1 MNFKRILV
9 LVMTFAMLLS
19 TFAPTLGV
27 FAENINNGAKEIES
41 NEKHYVSIGDSMANG
56 YGFDGY
62 QQGNDGV
69 NIINNQG
76 KFYGAGAYPL
86 QFEKHLKEQGYDVT
100 HTKLASSALRAEDLL
115 YLLDGR
121 DTPAD
126 DWFDQVNYYTGI
138 DNDDVLKAFYQDAV
152 KDADIITLGI
162 GNASFGAFFLSRV
175 TSMLGV
181 MGGSLT
187 EEQKAQYTLENAL
200 KLLDNEEEK
209 EIIREISNKVS
220 ETMNSFVSKEEAE
233 KYHVDEVSGLLS
245 YTAAGFIVNFS
256 KSVDKIVELNPD
268 AEIILVGL
276 MNTTYGMTIDL
287 GNGEKFYFG
296 DLMDEVFALLNDYIV
311 LYPTLKQ
318 AEGKL
323 QGATFHYAEQPQP
336 KFIVQAFDDLAYAG
350 WTNIDCGEEDC
361 GTEGHVCEEGKGRLS
376 ADIVRARTIKT
387 YNNSLRLMISSA
399 MGMNLLPVTLADVQA
414 WRSWETIQNELRPSM
429 PEIDYYP
436 AEAAWNFMHGNSDLT
451 ASVAVY
457 LAIEDAIVRSIAVDD
472 IPLEGVLTIADM
484 NKLLGVFDGLESNIY
499 SPYTVRQSIGDHLSQ
514 EHILPLCK
522 IYAIFNIGDGMCV
535 HPTPAGHDDLAEVI
549 IEAYNEKDGIPADV
563 VLEKMHHVYTTA
575 SDMGVVGEMPQMSL
589 VEDLYETLDAH
600 NHITDK
606 QTLDII
612 LAAYTRVLDKE
623 LSDKDTI
630 EIGQCAYDIVVRN
643 PLINESERIEI
654 IGEIYAILKGNNYFA
669 ENEAL
674 ELIEVLYKELDEKNL
689 ISDEQSYAIADYIYE
704 AILDGVLSDAE
715 QEELVKFMYET
726 LIADESLSDAH
737 RVAVMKT
744 VYSTLK
750 ANGYIESDVEL
761 YEELYRA
768 LKAKNLLSDSQIY
781 AIADQVYLAV
791 ANDGE
796 LTADEEDAL
805 VKFVYETM
813 IGDEN
818 IPESQKV
825 AVVATV
831 YKVLKAHGYVALD
844 EADIAEEIYKALKAK
859 NLLSDKQTYAIVE
872 YVYEAIIDGEFSD
885 EEQKSFVEFVY
896 ETMIG
901 DENIPESQKVAVV
914 ATVYKILKAHGYVA
928 LDEADIAEEI
938 YKALKA
944 KNLLSDKQ
952 TYAIVEYVYEAIIDG
967 EFSDEEQKSF
977 VEFVYETMIGDENI
991 PESQK
996 VAVVATVYKI
1006 LKAHGYLEDYADA
1019 KAIETAEEIYKALKA
1034 ENLLSDKQTANIVDY
1049 VYNAVIDGDVT
1060 DEELLDIVLFVYKLV
1075 IKNEAPARQMRA
1087 RANATNNDAASAQA
1101 LRIVISIV
1109 AENYLDEENKKSLE
1123 TLVTGEGA
1131 LISDELLV
1139 KILDNVMADVESSE
1153 TVDQATL
1160 VQKVSTT
1167 AIQTVLDDPNTD
1179 PAVKTAIVNEIKN
1192 VADNNQILDNETS
1205 DIYDEAVA
1213 LAGKIYENLKAEGLM
1228 GEAEKDQLINILIY
1242 SVVLPVLNGE
1252 QLEVNDA
1259 IAIVVDIVDVI
1270 FGREDLTNK
1279 QRVDIFVVVYETLD
1293 EEGYITEENGKIIL
1307 DFILEYYDEA
1317 YEYGYAYADEEG
1329 YIDIAVEAIKNALAY
1344 LETVD
1349 FSDKAPMTEEI
1360 RALLQ
1365 KEVDLI
1371 EVTLAKLIVA
1381 LEADTL
1387 KDVDG
1392 LVSYVLANTD
1402 ELLEHLA
1409 NIYDIC
1415 AQAGID
1421 VNQLVLLPALK
1432 EALYIL
1438 ETEVIPALVELTN
1451 EIIDATIAHITEK
1464 AELLYNAALGM
1475 SKEVYLQ
1482 LVALIVK
1489 IQLHVD
1495 GKIEE
1500 ITAIVLEQY
1509 FALVEKLET
1518 IYGVGVEAYEKALEI
1533 YTKLVDKLL
1542 GKVLEH
1548 LDVIENIFGV
1558 IFEVLVE
1565 SGLTVH
1571 DAITIAIEVYKAV
1584 VEFIAEYGDDVLE
1597 GIEIAKVVFTT
1608 VYNFLVENGENIK
1621 TAFNVAIN
1629 VYKSVVEFLVEN
1641 ADNIEKAIEIAKNA
1655 FEYVLEVAGM
1665 IYDNAEEIY
1674 AIATGIYAELV
1685 KVIAKVEGVVLTV
1698 MDVYNYVYELIVD
1711 IFGSVENA
1719 GRIAYKIATLIVEF
1733 VKNNPEIFEN
1743 AYKLCVEIYNIIVE
1757 TYGETGDACETAK
1770 AVHAYALGI
1779 AIAVKEDIA
1788 EIMYNAS
1795 NADYEITLDSYYV
1808 ALGNA
1813 EYAEDLANMLF
1824 LGDKYE
1830 QFALTG
1836 DYLEALAKAD
1846 LVTVKFNNG
1855 EFMEF
1860 ANLQMKG
1867 MLAEIIR
1874 GNKNL
1879 TSIYT
1884 SLSNWGILDQVE
1896 ESLGFSLDSKPVDL
1910 EWSKYLDAD
1919 AEMILKNSLARMKK
1933 DLIANGTPE
1942 YVDIAPVINA
1952 VLENMN
1958 IPLELDGDVNISVV
1972 DLMIFGI
1979 ESALY
1984 GYVEAIGRVAT
1995 TLNTIHTVAPE
2006 ATVVITGVD
2015 NPMIELVS
2023 VLGVYSDYI
2032 GNVDELLGYTDV
2044 MVDVVNATLYGFALA
2059 QENTIFVNSDNAE
2072 DIYAALHAHCG
2083 HAYDNACDTTCNI
2096 CGEIRTV
2103 GDHVY
2108 DNACDTTCNI
2118 CGAVRTV
2125 GDHVYDNAC
2134 DTTCNICGAVRTV
2147 GDHVY
2152 DNACDATCNICGAT
2166 RTPADHVYDDCADDT
2181 CNVCGATRVAPGHV
2195 YDDKYDRDCNVCGAI
2210 RKVPLRPWAI
2220 VAIVVG
2226 SVAVVCGA
2234 GALVYFYII
2243 KKKKQA

>member
-27 FAENINNGAKEIES
+27 FAENINNGTKEIES

-69 NIINNQG
+69 NIINNQD

-86 QFEKHLKEQGYDVT
+86 QFEEYLKKQGYDVT

-115 YLLDGR
+115 YLLGGR

-126 DWFDQVNYYTGI
+126 DWYEQVNHYTGI
-138 DNDDVLKAFYQDAV
+138 DNNDALKAFYQDAV
-152 KDADIITLGI
+152 KGADIITLGI

-276 MNTTYGMTIDL
+276 MNTTYGMTITLD
-287 GNGEKFYFG
+287 NGEKFYFG

-350 WTNIDCGEEDC
+350 WTNIDCGDDDC
-361 GTEGHVCEEGKGRLS
+361 GTEGHDCEGEGRLS

-387 YNNSLRLMISSA
+387 YNNSLRLMISGA

-484 NKLLGVFDGLESNIY
+484 NKLLGVFDGLVSNPS
-499 SPYTVRQSIGDHLSQ
+499 SPYTVRQSIGDHLSK

-535 HPTPAGHDDLAEVI
+535 HPTPAGHDDLSEVI

-575 SDMGVVGEMPQMSL
+575 SDMGVLGEMPQMSL

-630 EIGQCAYDIVVRN
+630 EIGQCAYDTVVRN

-674 ELIEVLYKELDEKNL
+674 ELVEVFYKELDEKNL

-715 QEELVKFMYET
+715 QEDLVKFMYET

-744 VYSTLK
+744 VYSTLR
-750 ANGYIESDVEL
+750 ANGYIEADVEL

-914 ATVYKILKAHGYVA
+914 ATVYKILKAHGY
-928 LDEADIAEEI
+928 L
-938 YKALKA
+938 
-944 KNLLSDKQ
+944 
-952 TYAIVEYVYEAIIDG
+952 
-967 EFSDEEQKSF
+967 
-977 VEFVYETMIGDENI
+977 EN
-991 PESQK
+991 
-996 VAVVATVYKI
+996 
-1006 LKAHGYLEDYADA
+1006 YADA
-1019 KAIETAEEIYKALKA
+1019 KAIETAEEIYKALKV

-1087 RANATNNDAASAQA
+1087 RANATNNDTASAQA

-1153 TVDQATL
+1153 TVDQSTL

-1228 GEAEKDQLINILIY
+1228 GEAEKDQLIDILIY

-1252 QLEVNDA
+1252 QLEVDDA
-1259 IAIVVDIVDVI
+1259 IAIVVEIVDVI
-1270 FGREDLTNK
+1270 FGREDLTNE

-1371 EVTLAKLIVA
+1371 EVTLAKLIAA

-1392 LVSYVLANTD
+1392 LVAYVLANTD

-1421 VNQLVLLPALK
+1421 INQLVLLPVLK
-1432 EALYIL
+1432 EALYII

-1451 EIIDATIAHITEK
+1451 EIIDAIVAHITEK

-1489 IQLHVD
+1489 VQLHVE
-1495 GKIEE
+1495 GKVEE
-1500 ITAIVLEQY
+1500 ITLMVLEQY

-1548 LDVIENIFGV
+1548 LDIIENIFGV

-1565 SGLTVH
+1565 SGLTIH

-1629 VYKSVVEFLVEN
+1629 VYKSVVEFLIEN
-1641 ADNIEKAIEIAKNA
+1641 ADNIENAIEIAKNA

-1743 AYKLCVEIYNIIVE
+1743 AYKLGVEIYNIIVE

-1770 AVHAYALGI
+1770 VVHAYALGI

-1808 ALGNA
+1808 ALGDA
-1813 EYAEDLANMLF
+1813 EYVEDLANMLF

-1830 QFALTG
+1830 QFALTD
-1836 DYLEALAKAD
+1836 DYLEVLANAD

-1867 MLAEIIR
+1867 KLAEIIR

-1884 SLSNWGILDQVE
+1884 NLSNWGILDQVE
-1896 ESLGFSLDSKPVDL
+1896 ESLGFSLDSKPVEL

-2015 NPMIELVS
+2015 NPMVDLVS
-2023 VLGVYSDYI
+2023 MLGIYSDYI
-2032 GNVDELLGYTDV
+2032 GNIDELLGYTDV
-2044 MVDVVNATLYGFALA
+2044 MVDVVNATLYGFALV

-2096 CGEIRTV
+2096 CGETRTV
-2103 GDHVY
+2103 GAHVY

-2166 RTPADHVYDDCADDT
+2166 RTPADHVYDDCEDDT

-2195 YDDKYDRDCNVCGAI
+2195 YDDKYDRDCNVCGAT

-2220 VAIVVG
+2220 VAIAVG

>member
-27 FAENINNGAKEIES
+27 FAENINNGAKGIES

-69 NIINNQG
+69 NIIDNQD

-86 QFEKHLKEQGYDVT
+86 QFEKYLNKEQGYDVT

-209 EIIREISNKVS
+209 EIIRGISKKIS
-220 ETMNSFVSKEEAE
+220 ETMNSFVSEEYA
-233 KYHVDEVSGLLS
+233 KTYHIDEVSELLS
-245 YTAAGFIVNFS
+245 YTAAGFIINFS
-256 KSVDKIVELNPD
+256 RSVDKIVELNPD

-276 MNTTYGMTIDL
+276 MNTTYGMTITLD
-287 GNGEKFYFG
+287 NGEKFYFG

-376 ADIVRARTIKT
+376 ADIVRARTIIT
-387 YNNSLRLMISSA
+387 YNDSLRLMISGA
-399 MGMNLLPVTLADVQA
+399 MGMDLPSITLENVKRFETYELPAGYPEVYA
-414 WRSWETIQNELRPSM
+414 WEL
-429 PEIDYYP
+429 
-436 AEAAWNFMHGNSDLT
+436 MHNNSALT

-484 NKLLGVFDGLESNIY
+484 DKLLGVFVGLEDDKS
-499 SPYTVRQSIGDHLSQ
+499 SPYTVRKSVGDHLSQ

-522 IYAIFNIGDGMCV
+522 IYAIFNIGNGMCV
-535 HPTPAGHDDLAEVI
+535 HPTPAGHDDLFEVVV
-549 IEAYNEKDGIPADV
+549 ESYNEKDGIPADV

-575 SDMGVVGEMPQMSL
+575 SDMGVVGEMPQMAL

-630 EIGQCAYDIVVRN
+630 EIGQCAYDTVVRN

-674 ELIEVLYKELDEKNL
+674 ELVEVLYKELDEKNL

-715 QEELVKFMYET
+715 QEDLVKFMYET

-781 AIADQVYLAV
+781 AIADQVYLAI

-844 EADIAEEIYKALKAK
+844 EADIAEEIYKALKAQ

-885 EEQKSFVEFVY
+885 AEQKSFVEFVY

-914 ATVYKILKAHGYVA
+914 ATVYKILKAHGYV
-928 LDEADIAEEI
+928 EI
-938 YKALKA
+938 
-944 KNLLSDKQ
+944 
-952 TYAIVEYVYEAIIDG
+952 
-967 EFSDEEQKSF
+967 
-977 VEFVYETMIGDENI
+977 
-991 PESQK
+991 
-996 VAVVATVYKI
+996 
-1006 LKAHGYLEDYADA
+1006 YADA

-1123 TLVTGEGA
+1123 TLVTGESA

-1252 QLEVNDA
+1252 QLEVDDA
-1259 IAIVVDIVDVI
+1259 IAIVVEIVDVI

-1392 LVSYVLANTD
+1392 LVAYVLANTD

-1421 VNQLVLLPALK
+1421 INQLVLLPALK

-1641 ADNIEKAIEIAKNA
+1641 ADNIENAIEIAKNA

-1674 AIATGIYAELV
+1674 AIATGIYADLV

-1719 GRIAYKIATLIVEF
+1719 GRIAYKLATLIVEF

-1743 AYKLCVEIYNIIVE
+1743 AYKLGVEIYNIIVE
-1757 TYGETGDACETAK
+1757 TYGETGDVCETAK

-1808 ALGNA
+1808 ALGDA
-1813 EYAEDLANMLF
+1813 EYVEDLANMLF

-1830 QFALTG
+1830 QFALTD
-1836 DYLEALAKAD
+1836 DYIEALAKAD

-1884 SLSNWGILDQVE
+1884 NLSNWGILDQVE

-1958 IPLELDGDVNISVV
+1958 IPLELDGDVNISIV

-2015 NPMIELVS
+2015 NPTVDLVS
-2023 VLGVYSDYI
+2023 MLGVYSDYI
-2032 GNVDELLGYTDV
+2032 GNIDELLGYTDV

-2147 GDHVY
+2147 RDHVY

>member
-805 VKFVYETM
+805 VK
-813 IGDEN
+813 
-818 IPESQKV
+818 
-825 AVVATV
+825 
-831 YKVLKAHGYVALD
+831 
-844 EADIAEEIYKALKAK
+844 
-859 NLLSDKQTYAIVE
+859 
-872 YVYEAIIDGEFSD
+872 
-885 EEQKSFVEFVY
+885 
-896 ETMIG
+896 
-901 DENIPESQKVAVV
+901 
-914 ATVYKILKAHGYVA
+914 
-928 LDEADIAEEI
+928 
-938 YKALKA
+938 
-944 KNLLSDKQ
+944 
-952 TYAIVEYVYEAIIDG
+952 
-967 EFSDEEQKSF
+967 
-977 VEFVYETMIGDENI
+977 FVYETMIGDENI